1 MAAMTLHHLSQPPML
16 ITGMSGAGLSTAA
29 KVFEDRDWYVAHNLP
44 PELILQLASLCDAED
59 SPVRKVAM
67 VTDVRARMFRG
78 NMLQTLEELR
88 ARDLAPTILFLDAR
102 DDVLIKRFDSV
113 RRTHPLQG
121 ADTLSEGI
129 ARERS
134 LLSEIKEDA
143 DVTLDTSDLS
153 VHDLRRRIE
162 ETFGRSVDKRR
173 HVTVQSFGFKHGVP
187 RDSDITVDV
196 RFLPNPYWQPELRA
210 HRGTD
215 AAVARYVLEQHDA
228 EPFVRNF
235 LRMFDSMQQGYRHE
249 GKNFITV
256 SIGCTGGH
264 HRSVAIAEEIGRCL
278 REREDLSV
286 NIVHRDI
293 ARD

>member
-1 MAAMTLHHLSQPPML
+1 MAAMSLHHLAQPPML

-44 PELILQLASLCDAED
+44 PELILRLAALCDAED
-59 SPVRKVAM
+59 SPVSKVAM

-78 NMLQTLEELR
+78 NMLQMLEELR
-88 ARDLAPTILFLDAR
+88 ARGLAPTILFLDAR

-121 ADTLSEGI
+121 EDTLAEGI
-129 ARERS
+129 ARERRV
-134 LLSEIKEDA
+134 LSEIKEDA

-162 ETFGRSVDKRR
+162 ETFGPQVDKRR

-196 RFLPNPYWQPELRA
+196 RFLPNPYWQPELRPY
-210 HRGTD
+210 RGTD
-215 AAVARYVLEQHDA
+215 APVAEYVLGQRDA
-228 EPFVRNF
+228 RPFVRNF
-235 LRMFDSMQQGYRHE
+235 LEMFDSMQEGYRHE
-249 GKNFITV
+249 GKNFMTV

-264 HRSVAIAEEIGRCL
+264 HRSVAIAEEIGKRL
-278 REREDLSV
+278 GGRPDLNV
-286 NIVHRDI
+286 NVVHRDI

>member
-1 MAAMTLHHLSQPPML
+1 ML

-59 SPVRKVAM
+59 SPVSKVAM

-88 ARDLAPTILFLDAR
+88 ARGLAPIILFLDAR

-121 ADTLSEGI
+121 EDTLLEGI
-129 ARERS
+129 AREREV
-134 LLSEIKEDA
+134 LSEIKEDA

-210 HRGTD
+210 YRGTD
-215 AAVARYVLEQHDA
+215 AAVAQYVLEQQDA

-235 LRMFDSMQQGYRHE
+235 LQMFDSMQQGYRHE
-249 GKNFITV
+249 GKNFVTV

-264 HRSVAIAEEIGRCL
+264 HRSVAVSEEIGRRL

>member
-1 MAAMTLHHLSQPPML
+1 MAAMSLHHLAQPPML

-44 PELILQLASLCDAED
+44 PELILRLAALCDAED
-59 SPVRKVAM
+59 SPVSKVAM

-78 NMLQTLEELR
+78 NMLQMLEELR
-88 ARDLAPTILFLDAR
+88 ARGLAPTILFLDAR

-121 ADTLSEGI
+121 EDTLAEGI
-129 ARERS
+129 ARERRV
-134 LLSEIKEDA
+134 LSEIKEDA

-162 ETFGRSVDKRR
+162 ETFGPRVDKRR

-196 RFLPNPYWQPELRA
+196 RFLPNPYWQPELRPY
-210 HRGTD
+210 RGTD
-215 AAVARYVLEQHDA
+215 APVAEYVLGQRDA
-228 EPFVRNF
+228 RPFVRNF
-235 LRMFDSMQQGYRHE
+235 LEMFDSMQEGYRHE
-249 GKNFITV
+249 GKNFMTV

-264 HRSVAIAEEIGRCL
+264 HRSVAIAEEIGKRL
-278 REREDLSV
+278 GGRPDLNV
-286 NIVHRDI
+286 NVVHRDI